1 MRAFQK
7 WLWWRFVLLLAAL
20 TPPCRQITRTVS
32 RGYEQ
37 PLGIAMRIRL
47 RLHLLICTACERY
60 ARQLELL
67 HRAASLSGERPAEN
81 PSHAHLSA
89 ESKDRLKARLIRID
103 RS

>member
-1 MRAFQK
+1 MNALKK
-7 WLWWRFVLLLAAL
+7 WLRWRFVLLLAAL

-37 PLGIAMRIRL
+37 PLGIAMRVRL

-67 HRAASLSGERPAEN
+67 HRAASRSGEKQAEN
-81 PSHAHLSA
+81 PIPARLSSEA
-89 ESKDRLKARLIRID
+89 KDRLKARLIRID
-103 RS
+103 PS